1 MKSNISALL
10 LSLVVLIGIT
20 SMVRADQRCPLSAA
34 GSPLKHIV
42 FLEFDNLHLE
52 RDVPNVP
59 SDLEQMPHV
68 FQFFTE
74 HGLLPPIT
82 IRFRYRIPPMV
93 FLPLRLGSIATDW
106 VAGSQTG
113 SAASMRTEARLQ
125 LCSMPIGPLR

>member
-52 RDVPNVP
+52 REAPNVP
-59 SDLEQMPHV
+59 GIMARSYHHSSA
-68 FQFFTE
+68 FFC
-74 HGLLPPIT
+74 
-82 IRFRYRIPPMV
+82 RSN
-93 FLPLRLGSIATDW
+93 PLGPFGEFGAHKRVPKSIAPI
-106 VAGSQTG
+106 
-113 SAASMRTEARLQ
+113 ARA
-125 LCSMPIGPLR
+125 